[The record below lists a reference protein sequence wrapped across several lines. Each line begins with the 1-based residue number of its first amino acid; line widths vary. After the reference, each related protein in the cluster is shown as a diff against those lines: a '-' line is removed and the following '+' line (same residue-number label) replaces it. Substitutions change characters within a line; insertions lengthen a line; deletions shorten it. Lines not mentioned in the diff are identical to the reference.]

1 MVPTSKMITTIGYQG
16 TTVTVMSMTTAPATL
31 SITTIENTVLKIST
45 TAETTTMAPAP
56 SSSDGEETTTITEPG
71 LLMTNNTTNP
81 APSYK
86 AKNTYTNTYTM
97 LSIGKAKETG
107 LLLYPGGVTQGPS
120 HSDNSYLSSVI

>member
-1 MVPTSKMITTIGYQG
+1 
-16 TTVTVMSMTTAPATL
+16 MTALASL
-31 SITTIENTVLKIST
+31 SFSR
-45 TAETTTMAPAP
+45 
-56 SSSDGEETTTITEPG
+56 EETTTITEPG
-71 LLMTNNTTNP
+71 LLMTTNTTDP